1 MKGDN
6 VTPDSGAEK
15 NLPKAFAAVLFLV
28 LVLFLFRI
36 GSKDF
41 WTAAEA
47 RTALIAQ
54 SMISSG
60 DWVVP
65 RINGEPYLT
74 KPPLYHWLVAL
85 LSAEGGTVTEQAAV
99 LPAALSAI
107 ACIGATMWLATRIFG
122 PSAGLWSG
130 AALATMPRFFWQG
143 RVNEIDMALT
153 LAIVLCMLAFHHLR
167 ALATSRQKILSTIFF
182 SLALSATAMLKG
194 PPGILVVLLT
204 VIAYTLLRR
213 ERAVSSIGRLLLG
226 LAIFLALAIPWP
238 VAVITRLPSA
248 FAFFFH
254 ESTVKM
260 YSPEAHR
267 HWIFYYV
274 PQIIAGAFP
283 WVCFLPAAFSWSR
296 LRDRRSEAFL
306 PVVWAGVVLVFF
318 TLVKTK
324 QSHYVMPLYPA
335 LAILVGGALSSLTE
349 SGSGFGGT
357 RLGRYTMGVFLAG
370 IVAISVAVPIG
381 IAVRLSAS
389 PAQIAACSTGLI
401 FALASVILYKKGEV
415 TESICAGTM
424 FMFVC
429 LLLAIVIAVPLV
441 NKEMSPRPFAH
452 EVARRVPVDASLG
465 MLDDVRPHVLYY
477 VGREIKPV
485 SASAVEDFLSAGGN
499 GSYLIIPERAFE
511 RLDQKERLEVLVS
524 YEDFYYQNHKYLLI
538 THKGL
543 EREKACE

>member
-1 MKGDN
+1 M
-6 VTPDSGAEK
+6 VFT
-15 NLPKAFAAVLFLV
+15 
-28 LVLFLFRI
+28 LFLFRI

-85 LSAEGGTVTEQAAV
+85 LGAGGRTVTEQAAV

-107 ACIGATMWLATRIFG
+107 ACIGATMWLAARIFG
-122 PSAGLWSG
+122 SSAGLWSG
-130 AALATMPRFFWQG
+130 VALATMPRFFWQG
-143 RVNEIDMALT
+143 RVSEIDMTLT
-153 LAIVLCMLAFHHLR
+153 LSIVLCMLAFHHLR
-167 ALATSRQKILSTIFF
+167 ASATSRQKILSTIFF

-194 PPGILVVLLT
+194 PPGILVALFT
-204 VIAYTLLRR
+204 VVVYGVLRR
-213 ERAVSSIGRLLLG
+213 ERTIWGIGRFLLG
-226 LAIFLALAIPWP
+226 LAIFLALVIPWP

-248 FAFFFH
+248 LAFFFH

-283 WVCFLPAAFSWSR
+283 WVCFLPAALWWPR

-318 TLVKTK
+318 TMVKTK

-349 SGSGFGGT
+349 SGSEFGRT
-357 RLGRYTMGVFLAG
+357 RLGRYTMVVFLAG
-370 IVAISVAVPIG
+370 IVSISIAVPIG

-389 PAQIAACSTGLI
+389 PAQIALCSTGVI
-401 FALASVILYKKGEV
+401 FALASVILYKRGKV
-415 TESICAGTM
+415 TESVCVGAM

-429 LLLAIVIAVPLV
+429 LLFAIVIAVPLV

-477 VGREIKPV
+477 VGREVKPV
-485 SASAVEDFLSAGGN
+485 SASAVEGFLSAGGS
-499 GSYLIIPERAFE
+499 GSYLVIPEKAFSQLAE
-511 RLDQKERLEVLVS
+511 RERLEVVVS
-524 YEDFYYQNHKYLLI
+524 YKDFKYQNHKYLLI
-538 THKGL
+538 THK
-543 EREKACE
+543 K